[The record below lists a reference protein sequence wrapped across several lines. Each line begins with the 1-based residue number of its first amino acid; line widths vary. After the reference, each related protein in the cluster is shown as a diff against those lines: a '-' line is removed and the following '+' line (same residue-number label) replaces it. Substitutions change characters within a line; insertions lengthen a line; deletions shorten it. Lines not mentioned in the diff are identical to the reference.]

1 LSLTREMTDNEAPI
15 AYHERAPCKFLDKIN
30 DIYFQRKD
38 MNVILF
44 RHLQI
49 VDRGKNFLVL
59 REAEC
64 LKLREDALAIDRHFK
79 GTAMPL
85 NQGGCHSIFF
95 F

>member
-1 LSLTREMTDNEAPI
+1 
-15 AYHERAPCKFLDKIN
+15 
-30 DIYFQRKD
+30 

-59 REAEC
+59 REAKR
-64 LKLREDALAIDRHFK
+64 LQLREDALAIDRNFK

-85 NQGGCHSIFF
+85 DQGGCHAVFF

>member
-1 LSLTREMTDNEAPI
+1 
-15 AYHERAPCKFLDKIN
+15 
-30 DIYFQRKD
+30 

-59 REAEC
+59 REAER

-79 GTAMPL
+79 GAAMPFD
-85 NQGGCHSIFF
+85 QRRCHAVFF

>member
-1 LSLTREMTDNEAPI
+1 
-15 AYHERAPCKFLDKIN
+15 
-30 DIYFQRKD
+30 

-44 RHLQI
+44 RYLQI
-49 VDRGKNFLVL
+49 VDRGKNFFVL
-59 REAEC
+59 REAER

-85 NQGGCHSIFF
+85 DQGGCHAVFF